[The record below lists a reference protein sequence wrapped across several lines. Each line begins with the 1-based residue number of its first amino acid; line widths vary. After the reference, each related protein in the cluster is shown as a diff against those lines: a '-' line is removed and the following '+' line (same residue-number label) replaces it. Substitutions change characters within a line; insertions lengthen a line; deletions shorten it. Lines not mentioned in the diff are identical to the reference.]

1 MLRFLFC
8 FPFFKCGSDT
18 ENHRQIAIRKYILK
32 NVKKGRIIE
41 DVDEKIRQKFGE
53 DAIVYQELDYWYYQ
67 FYNGNR
73 SMIDERR
80 SCDAAPLELL
90 DLPNEMVH
98 SIVSELPI
106 PDKFHLQLVS
116 NRLGS
121 LANLHFEYLTVDIK
135 ENFMTF
141 SFNPHPKD
149 YEEIAVSLD
158 MGYSQLKLQLSR
170 SELKFKN
177 LSITTTHSSIADGT
191 TLRNM
196 EKLLSTLDHQL
207 HVEKFY
213 SAGYLSNLLSLLP
226 YLKPGVLRGVTVI
239 EFEEPQP
246 FSETVQELAKIE
258 QWNEL
263 KILSINFQWRN
274 PLVFY
279 PLQHFMQFEVIMLFD
294 PIKTID
300 ESPELFIWIRQ
311 LVKTSPNIDLINAR
325 LEIPFRDACSS
336 LDPDIEIEWDEG
348 HDGIAYWRI
357 PGSTFIIGRNPDF
370 ISQLLIVKE
379 NSVHWFGENGGG
391 VIAQ

>member
-8 FPFFKCGSDT
+8 FPFFKCGSHT
-18 ENHRQIAIRKYILK
+18 EDHRQLAIRKYILR
-32 NVKKGRIIE
+32 NVKKGRSIE
-41 DVDEKIRQKFGE
+41 EVDEKIRQKFGQ

-67 FYNGNR
+67 FYNGKR
-73 SMIDERR
+73 SMNDERR
-80 SCDAAPLELL
+80 
-90 DLPNEMVH
+90 
-98 SIVSELPI
+98 
-106 PDKFHLQLVS
+106 FHLQLVS
-116 NRLGS
+116 TRPGC

-135 ENFMTF
+135 KSTMTF

-149 YEEIAVSLD
+149 YEEIAVPLN
-158 MGYSQLKLQLSR
+158 MGYSQLKLQLGR

-177 LSITTTHSSIADGT
+177 LSIYTTHSSIADGT

-196 EKLLSTLDHQL
+196 EKLLSALDHQL

-226 YLKPGVLRGVTVI
+226 YLKPGVLQGVTVI

-246 FSETVQELAKIE
+246 FSETVQELIKLE
-258 QWNEL
+258 QWNKL

-274 PLVFY
+274 PLIFY
-279 PLQHFMQFEVIMLFD
+279 PLQYFMQFEVIMLFD

-325 LEIPFRDACSS
+325 LEIPFRDACST
-336 LDPDIEIEWDEG
+336 LDPEIEIEWDEG

-357 PGSTFIIGRNPDF
+357 PGSTFIVGRNPDF

-379 NSVHWFGENGGG
+379 NSIHWFGENGGG